1 MEPEPPGAAFF
12 LPEAGAEPILS
23 EPEEIQIHI
32 NLKKKKN
39 IQPFFSNIKKT
50 FVFQLT
56 LLALN
61 KGTFPSKPTFFF
73 FFRFSSYKIFFNISD
88 RAKIKP

>member
-32 NLKKKKN
+32 NLKKKT
-39 IQPFFSNIKKT
+39 KKH
-50 FVFQLT
+50 
-56 LLALN
+56 
-61 KGTFPSKPTFFF
+61 PTFFF
-73 FFRFSSYKIFFNISD
+73 KHQKNLCVSIDSFSIKQRYFSIQTNIFFLLSI
-88 RAKIKP
+88 

>member
-32 NLKKKKN
+32 NLKKTKKH
-39 IQPFFSNIKKT
+39 
-50 FVFQLT
+50 
-56 LLALN
+56 
-61 KGTFPSKPTFFF
+61 PTFFLKHQKNLCVSIDS
-73 FFRFSSYKIFFNISD
+73 FSIKQRYFSIQTNIFFLLSI
-88 RAKIKP
+88 